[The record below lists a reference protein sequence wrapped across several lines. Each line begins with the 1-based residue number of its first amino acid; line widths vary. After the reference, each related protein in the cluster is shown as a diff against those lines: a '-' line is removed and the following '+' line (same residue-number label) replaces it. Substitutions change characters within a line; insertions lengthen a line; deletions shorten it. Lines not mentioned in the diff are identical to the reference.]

1 MLNGPVQ
8 KNVFA
13 NVRRCGTVSGEIG
26 IQSHQSI
33 SFSRLHALNCLSM
46 PLKSRIDAKRTEAE
60 RLQAIVVD
68 LLREEENKYC
78 ADCEAKQPRW
88 ASWNLGVFLCIRCA
102 GIHRNLGVH
111 LTKVKSVNLDSW
123 TPEQVQSM
131 RIMGNK
137 MARRVYEAELP
148 EHFRRP
154 QTDSALESFIRAKY
168 EQKRYILKDWSP
180 PLLDVND
187 LPLRSDKRQISDC
200 DMCSNVRER
209 NHYAE
214 SMEKTRNMTAG
225 SSVVNAIG
233 KKKDGAVI
241 DIPLLDLSTPM
252 PFTVMDKNMV
262 NLNNNIKGIS
272 ESNEMEDFGPIVA
285 APPAKLRS
293 DIFATNAVASSNVK
307 SGFITFGSQNN
318 LEDLV
323 SVLGCGAVVN
333 EKKSTSDIL
342 ALYGTASKFYPR
354 PTKQCRV
361 QQISEVSSIDDK
373 AGKLR
378 NIHLSDASS
387 IGSFFDPSIV
397 PFSQRSCG
405 SQSGYAQLAVFGPET
420 NTLSVGNFFLN
431 RESAAMFA
439 ATESE
444 VLSASQ
450 TISSGQVD
458 IPSRKISDGFA
469 AVNIQPKSDEDR
481 SDFVISCSTT
491 EEVRSSA
498 VNHLMADFSQFNIG
512 DES

>member
-1 MLNGPVQ
+1 
-8 KNVFA
+8 
-13 NVRRCGTVSGEIG
+13 
-26 IQSHQSI
+26 
-33 SFSRLHALNCLSM
+33 M
-46 PLKSRIDAKRTEAE
+46 PLKSRVDAKRTESE
-60 RLQAIVVD
+60 RLQEIVVD

-131 RIMGNK
+131 RVMGNK

-180 PLLDVND
+180 PLPDVND
-187 LPLRSDKRQISDC
+187 LPLRSDKRQISDR

-209 NHYAE
+209 NHCAE
-214 SMEKTRNMTAG
+214 SMEKTRNVTAG
-225 SSVVNAIG
+225 SSVANAIG

-252 PFTVMDKNMV
+252 VDISQNELPPTLPFTVMDKNMV
-262 NLNNNIKGIS
+262 NLNNNIKGIR

-293 DIFATNAVASSNVK
+293 DIFATNAVASSSNVK

-318 LEDLV
+318 LKDLV

-361 QQISEVSSIDDK
+361 QQISEVSSSDDK
-373 AGKLR
+373 ADKLR

-481 SDFVISCSTT
+481 SDIVISCSTT
-491 EEVRSSA
+491 EVSKSVFMSYFRLRSRKAGIGCENTNFCIRAVRLKCTVFWFTA
-498 VNHLMADFSQFNIG
+498 
-512 DES
+512 